1 MTLNKTIIIDKIEV
15 VGPHRAVQVRTATV
29 VAEDGTELSRSFH
42 RHAVHPDSD
51 ITEEDTE
58 VQAVC
63 NAVWTDAVKASW
75 AEYQAAPI
83 DVA

>member
-1 MTLNKTIIIDKIEV
+1 VTLSKTIIIDKIEV

-42 RHAVHPDSD
+42 RHVVHPDSD

-83 DVA
+83 EVA